1 MLSSEI
7 SEEEHQMYMGMFK
20 HDTLLKERLRPKRPS
35 WDTID
40 NDMLR
45 LKDIMY
51 G

>member
-1 MLSSEI
+1 M
-7 SEEEHQMYMGMFK
+7 QMEKLKY
-20 HDTLLKERLRPKRPS
+20 DTELKDRIRVKRPN

-51 G
+51 GEQ